1 MDRRDFMAIGGGAL
15 LALYLN
21 QHAQGQVTMRR
32 IGLLSGFPRADIE
45 FFLSQLRPELE
56 KLGWT
61 EGRNIVLLE
70 PRTSGGDNARLPSA
84 ASGLV
89 AEGPDLI
96 LVQTVPATR
105 ALMQA
110 TKSIPIVMVGV
121 GNPVDLGIVAGY
133 VKPGGNVTGSSYL
146 ANEYILKLL
155 QLLKEAVPRLRSVA
169 VFINPTNE
177 AAAPLDQANAGGD
190 AGASGMQPQIFE
202 VSGKGDFDAAFAAI
216 RSANT
221 ESILLVAGTGN
232 SIQPRRHRGVCADS
246 RIAACQRGQPSWS
259 SGKRTYRLWANAKRV
274 RATRCAVHRPDP
286 ERCQTRRS
294 VHRASDA
301 IRTHDQPR
309 GSEGARADD
318 PAVGAAARG

>member
-1 MDRRDFMAIGGGAL
+1 MIDRRDFMAIGGGAL

-32 IGLLSGFPRADIE
+32 IGLLTGFPRADIE

-84 ASGLV
+84 AAGLV
-89 AEGPDLI
+89 AEAPDLI

-146 ANEYILKLL
+146 ANEYSLKLL
-155 QLLKEAVPRLRSVA
+155 QLL
-169 VFINPTNE
+169 
-177 AAAPLDQANAGGD
+177 
-190 AGASGMQPQIFE
+190 
-202 VSGKGDFDAAFAAI
+202 
-216 RSANT
+216 
-221 ESILLVAGTGN
+221 
-232 SIQPRRHRGVCADS
+232 
-246 RIAACQRGQPSWS
+246 
-259 SGKRTYRLWANAKRV
+259 
-274 RATRCAVHRPDP
+274 
-286 ERCQTRRS
+286 
-294 VHRASDA
+294 
-301 IRTHDQPR
+301 
-309 GSEGARADD
+309 
-318 PAVGAAARG
+318 

>member
-1 MDRRDFMAIGGGAL
+1 MDRRNLLAIGGGAL
-15 LALYLN
+15 MALYIN
-21 QHAQGQVTMRR
+21 RHAKGQVTTRH

-61 EGRNIVLLE
+61 EGRNIVFLD
-70 PRTSGGDNARLPSA
+70 PRTSGGDNTRLPSA
-84 ASGLV
+84 AGGLI

-146 ANEYILKLL
+146 ANEYTLKLL

-177 AAAPLDQANAGGD
+177 AAAPL
-190 AGASGMQPQIFE
+190 
-202 VSGKGDFDAAFAAI
+202 VS
-216 RSANT
+216 
-221 ESILLVAGTGN
+221 
-232 SIQPRRHRGVCADS
+232 
-246 RIAACQRGQPSWS
+246 
-259 SGKRTYRLWANAKRV
+259 
-274 RATRCAVHRPDP
+274 
-286 ERCQTRRS
+286 
-294 VHRASDA
+294 
-301 IRTHDQPR
+301 
-309 GSEGARADD
+309 
-318 PAVGAAARG
+318 